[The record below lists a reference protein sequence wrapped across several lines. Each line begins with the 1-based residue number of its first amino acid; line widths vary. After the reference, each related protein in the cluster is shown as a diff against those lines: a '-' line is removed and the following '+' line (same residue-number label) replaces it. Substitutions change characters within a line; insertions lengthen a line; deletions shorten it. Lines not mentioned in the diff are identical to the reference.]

1 MKYIGLIILFCL
13 LSFRV
18 NAQNEVPADSVRSM
32 NMPATKN
39 FDGFLLDMNLMK
51 NYMKFLQNTIKHITM
66 QCLIST
72 HRR

>member
-51 NYMKFLQNTIKHITM
+51 MEKCT
-66 QCLIST
+66 
-72 HRR
+72 